1 MGYFQ
6 TAIKERHEEATTLLE
21 EWYAA
26 FESAIASRDRQAVE
40 GLFADDSYWRDVIA
54 FTWDWGWVGGAGE
67 IASQLVGL
75 SDDMQPRDFRIDER
89 RTAPLWIDRGEGR
102 VAEGF
107 LRFET
112 KYGHAEAVVRLVQG
126 ASSPQAVTLFTYLRE
141 LHGHE
146 VRTERLSGT
155 GLDRTDTRKNW
166 RDHRQDRV
174 ASFAER
180 DPEVLIVGGGHS
192 GLMIASRLGAVGVDA
207 LVVEAKPRI
216 GDNWRDRYESL
227 ALHTLTDLSHFPD
240 VDYPLSFPSY
250 LPKDKLGDWLEH
262 YAATMEINAWTST
275 RFLGGSYDEA
285 AAEWTV
291 RLQTAD
297 GEEKTMRPKHV
308 VIATGGISG
317 TPNKPKLP
325 GIDDF
330 KGTVMHSEKFKS
342 GRDFV
347 GQRVLI
353 VGMGTSAFDA
363 AFDLYN
369 HGAKPVMLQRSP
381 TMFTDVNFS
390 SAVYGPFLDRTRT
403 TEEKDLVSYA
413 DFVYPRILEQL
424 RGFTAQVAEQEA
436 EMLERLREAGLRLHH
451 GLDGT
456 GYLIQSLR
464 TGGPY
469 YLDVGAGET
478 IASGAIPIVQ
488 MDDVEGF
495 VAEGLKKKSGEV
507 LEFDTVILCTGY
519 LNLKEDVRTF
529 FGDEVAERVGEVTN
543 MDIQGEIRNA
553 WRRTAQPGLWFI
565 TGGLGQG
572 RPHSVPLAVLIQAE
586 LEGLQSTSREGFVK
600 RPDEVIVPV

>member
-1 MGYFQ
+1 MGHFE
-6 TAIKERHEEATTLLE
+6 TAIKDRHEEATGMVEQWAT
-21 EWYAA
+21 A
-26 FESAIASRDRQAVE
+26 FERAVTAGDRDGLA
-40 GLFADDSYWRDVIA
+40 GLFAEESYWRDVIA
-54 FTWDWGWVGGAGE
+54 FTWDWGWVGGPGE
-67 IASQLVGL
+67 IASRLIEL
-75 SDDMQPRDFRIDER
+75 APEIAPREFRIDER
-89 RTAPLWIDRGEGR
+89 RTAPVWGERGEGR
-102 VAEGF
+102 VVEGF

-112 KYGHAEAVVRLVQG
+112 RYGHAEAVVRLVRG
-126 ASSPQAVTLFTYLRE
+126 DEVPAAVTLFTYLRE

-146 VRTERLSGT
+146 ARTERVSGT
-155 GLDRTDTRKNW
+155 GLDRRDTRKNW
-166 RDHRQDRV
+166 RDHRRERV
-174 ASFAER
+174 ASYAHR
-180 DPEVLIVGGGHS
+180 DPQVLIVGGGHS

-240 VDYPLSFPSY
+240 IDYPLSFPSY

-262 YAATMEINAWTST
+262 YANAMEIDAWTST
-275 RFLGGSYDEA
+275 TFLGGSYDED

-291 RLQTAD
+291 RVRTAD
-297 GEEKTMRPKHV
+297 GERTMHPKHV

-317 TPNKPKLP
+317 TPNKPSLP
-325 GIDDF
+325 GLDDF
-330 KGTVMHSEKFKS
+330 EGTVMHSEKFKS

-347 GQRVLI
+347 GQRLLI
-353 VGMGTSAFDA
+353 VGMGTSAFDS

-369 HGAKPVMLQRSP
+369 HGAHPTMLQRSP
-381 TMFTDVNFS
+381 TIFTDVNFS
-390 SAVYGPFLDRTRT
+390 SAVYAPFLDRTRT
-403 TEEKDLVSYA
+403 TEEKDMMSYA

-436 EMLERLREAGLRLHH
+436 EMLERLRKVGLRMHN

-488 MDDVEGF
+488 MDDVQGF
-495 VAEGLKKKSGEV
+495 VAAGLTTKSGEV

-586 LEGLQSTSREGFVK
+586 LEGLQPTGRDGFVK